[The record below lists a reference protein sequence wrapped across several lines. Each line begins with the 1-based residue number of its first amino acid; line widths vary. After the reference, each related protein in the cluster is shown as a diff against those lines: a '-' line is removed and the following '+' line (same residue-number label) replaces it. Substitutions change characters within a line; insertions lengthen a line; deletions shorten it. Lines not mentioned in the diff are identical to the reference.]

1 MSESCTLLR
10 NTCPVEVMLLDT
22 CAVKCR
28 HASLR
33 RFGRA
38 RSQTHAE
45 KVARM
50 SADFLLMRQRQEEH
64 RAWRRQMA
72 AGATV
77 AKARSHRSAARK
89 RQGWLRGRQE
99 HANRRCQR
107 PRPEP
112 RPIHRGAGAHRLVMS
127 RFLRGRSMK
136 TSEERT
142 RAFRAANEEYKK
154 SLATRWASHAGSAGG
169 GRRRAVVAP
178 SWWISL
184 RPRPVKG
191 SIRRCCTGAGIARP
205 ASRGSHRRLAEE

>member
-1 MSESCTLLR
+1 MSESRILLR
-10 NTCPVEVMLLDT
+10 STCPAAVMLLDT
-22 CAVKCR
+22 CAVECR

-64 RAWRRQMA
+64 RAWRHQMA

-89 RQGWLRGRQE
+89 KQGWHRGLRE
-99 HANRRCQR
+99 HAHRGCRRS
-107 PRPEP
+107 RPEP

-127 RFLRGRSMK
+127 RFLRGRPMK
-136 TSEERT
+136 TLEERT
-142 RAFRAANEEYKK
+142 RAFRAAKEDDKT
-154 SLATRWASHAGSAGG
+154 SLATIWASHAGSAGG
-169 GRRRAVVAP
+169 APQGSCRA
-178 SWWISL
+178 
-184 RPRPVKG
+184 
-191 SIRRCCTGAGIARP
+191 
-205 ASRGSHRRLAEE
+205 

>member
-1 MSESCTLLR
+1 
-10 NTCPVEVMLLDT
+10 MLLDT
-22 CAVKCR
+22 CAVECR

-38 RSQTHAE
+38 RGQTHAE

-64 RAWRRQMA
+64 RAWRHQMA

-77 AKARSHRSAARK
+77 AKARSHRSAAR
-89 RQGWLRGRQE
+89 RRPGWVRGR
-99 HANRRCQR
+99 RRCQR

-154 SLATRWASHAGSAGG
+154 ALRQDGHLMQALRE

-205 ASRGSHRRLAEE
+205 ASRGSHRRIAEE